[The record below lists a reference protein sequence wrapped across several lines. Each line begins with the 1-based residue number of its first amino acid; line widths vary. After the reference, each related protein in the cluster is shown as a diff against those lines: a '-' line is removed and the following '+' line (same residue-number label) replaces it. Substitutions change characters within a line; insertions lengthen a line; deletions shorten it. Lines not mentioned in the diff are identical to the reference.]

1 MTLKPLMFCV
11 KLINKAGN
19 FMQIWIKHFN
29 GVRTIKKCFFPVVSA
44 SVLPQPVRF
53 FKNLIN
59 LSVATIV
66 AKGEAGL
73 SCMNNE
79 HSVIYCL

>member
-1 MTLKPLMFCV
+1 MKPLMFCV

-29 GVRTIKKCFFPVVSA
+29 GVRTVKKCFFPVVSA
-44 SVLPQPVRF
+44 SVLRQPVRF
-53 FKNLIN
+53 FKNL
-59 LSVATIV
+59 SVATII
-66 AKGEAGL
+66 AKVEAGL